1 MKRYLDTDDIL
12 LIVYLA
18 LCTLLIFLPCI
29 VLCVAALCCATS
41 VFEVCFLVFII
52 IGLAAIDGGLWWLIF
67 I

>member
-12 LIVYLA
+12 LIVYFA
-18 LCTLLIFLPCI
+18 LITLFIFVPCI
-29 VLCVAALCCATS
+29 VGCVAAIICATS

-52 IGLAAIDGGLWWLIF
+52 IGLAGIDGGLWWLIF

>member
-1 MKRYLDTDDIL
+1 MKRYLDTEDIL
-12 LIVYLA
+12 LIIYCVL
-18 LCTLLIFLPCI
+18 LTLLIFLPCI

-41 VFEVCFLVFII
+41 VAEVCFLVFII